1 MYTCAL
7 RNVSFDVQSFLFSFL
22 PSSPALH
29 HHLLLSL
36 SHQTGKKGE
45 KPAAF
50 FTTNLLAT
58 ALSTAEVAKADRIKM
73 AKAKARAAAAA
84 RGEE

>member
-29 HHLLLSL
+29 H
-36 SHQTGKKGE
+36 HQTGKKGE